1 MSGDPARR
9 RALVLAG
16 LLSPATVLMIVFLV
30 APMLIVIGYSFS
42 ARDDY
47 GGVLPVFTSENYT
60 ALLDP
65 LYLHVL
71 WNSVSLAGLT
81 TIICLIVG
89 YPAAYFIAFRAGRLA
104 PVLLVLMLIPFWI
117 NFLIRISA
125 WVVLLGRNGLVNA
138 GLVASGLLDAPIG
151 MLGTEGAVLV
161 GLVYAFLPTAIFPI
175 YAALNPIPP
184 ILIEAADDL
193 GAGPIAAFWRVTL
206 PLSLPGVMAAILF
219 VFVPAM
225 GAFAIPAL
233 LGGGKSIVIG
243 NLIVQLFL
251 EFRNIPLGAAVS
263 VVLLA
268 ASIALILVYMRIL
281 QRLEAARS

>member
-1 MSGDPARR
+1 MTGRQR
-9 RALVLAG
+9 LVLAG
-16 LLSPATVLMIVFLV
+16 LLSPAALLMAVFLI
-30 APMLIVIGYSFS
+30 APMFIVMEYSLS

-47 GGVLPVFTSENYT
+47 GGVLAVFTLDNYR

-65 LYLHVL
+65 LYLGVL

-81 TIICLIVG
+81 TLICLAVG
-89 YPAAYFIAFRAGRLA
+89 YPCAYFIAFRAGRFA
-104 PVLLVLMLIPFWI
+104 PLLLVLMLIPFWV

-125 WVVLLGRNGLVNA
+125 WVVLLGRSGLING
-138 GLVASGLLDAPIG
+138 GLVASGLIEAPIP
-151 MLGTEGAVLV
+151 MLGTQGAVLV

-175 YAALNPIPP
+175 YAALNPIPRG
-184 ILIEAADDL
+184 LLEAADDL
-193 GAGPIAAFWRVTL
+193 GAGPVQTFLRVTL
-206 PLSLPGVMAAILF
+206 PLSLPGVMAAVLF

-251 EFRNIPLGAAVS
+251 EFRNIPLGSAVAMVLLVAAVA
-263 VVLLA
+263 VILL
-268 ASIALILVYMRIL
+268 YMRVL
-281 QRLEAARS
+281 QKLEAARS